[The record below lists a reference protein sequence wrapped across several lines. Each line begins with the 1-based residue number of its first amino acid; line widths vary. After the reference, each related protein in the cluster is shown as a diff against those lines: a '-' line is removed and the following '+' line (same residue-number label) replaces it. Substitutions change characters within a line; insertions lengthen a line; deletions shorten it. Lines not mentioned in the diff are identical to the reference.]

1 MIKLVSRFEEKPVCD
16 PNYIKI
22 AASIK
27 AYGTARPF
35 CTVWQTGDS
44 LICKID
50 GHLTVYGDDF
60 SADELKNFIN
70 VIGAKTLD
78 CSESAAQKLG
88 YSYETVNILSCDK
101 GISAPADFSP
111 SLDEVYEI
119 LCLGQDGDISMP
131 ERTAFIAD
139 LSHRIRHET
148 AIACLYKDTVCVAPY
163 ITDFGALICG
173 VSAGQNRGSGF
184 AGMSVLATVKQLS
197 IPCFVFCS
205 DTVLGFYKKY
215 GFSLWGKN
223 AKIVF

>member
-1 MIKLVSRFEEKPVCD
+1 MIKLVSRFEEKAICE

-22 AASIK
+22 AASVK

-50 GHLTVYGDDF
+50 GHLTLYGDDF
-60 SADELKNFIN
+60 SAEELKNFIN

-119 LCLGQDGDISMP
+119 LSLGQDGDISMP
-131 ERTAFIAD
+131 DRTAFIAD

-148 AIACLYKDTVCVAPY
+148 AVACVYKSTVCVAPY
-163 ITDFGALICG
+163 TTDSGALICG

-184 AGMSVLATVKQLS
+184 AGMAVSATVKHLS
-197 IPCFVFCS
+197 RPCFVLCTDS
-205 DTVLGFYKKY
+205 VVGFYEKF
-215 GFSLWGKN
+215 GFSLFGKN